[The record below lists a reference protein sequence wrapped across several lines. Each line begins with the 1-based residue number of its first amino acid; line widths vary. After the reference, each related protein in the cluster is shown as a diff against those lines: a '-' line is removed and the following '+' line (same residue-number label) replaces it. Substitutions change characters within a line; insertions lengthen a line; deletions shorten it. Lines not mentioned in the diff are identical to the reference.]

1 MERVCGEVRALGRRA
16 RAWPLDLREAGG
28 LDDLRDGVHAEFG
41 GVDILVNNSG
51 IPGVTAAVHELAEAD
66 WDEVMNVNLKG
77 VYRVSRAFLPA
88 MIERGGGAVVN
99 VASLV
104 GQYGYAFRSPYCVS
118 KWGVIG
124 LTLTMALEL
133 APHRI
138 RVNAVNDVPVATG
151 NTVIASEDVP
161 LVIGPSD
168 FDFTDVEGD
177 SLASVTITGLTLNGG
192 TLTHSSGAVTVTNG
206 MTVTAAELADLT
218 FTSALND
225 STTSSFTYTV
235 NDAGTGV
242 TSAVMNITVNAVAPG
257 AVSGQRLDRVFEGLA
272 GARGSTPE
280 QVREAML
287 GAIPLEKI
295 VDPEEVAPTCVFLAS
310 AEAGMIT

>member
-1 MERVCGEVRALGRRA
+1 MLLEGKVAIVTGGGTGLGARTAELFAREGAKVVIVGRRA
-16 RAWPLDLREAGG
+16 RPLEETASTIRAEGGQALVYPGDLSLEKTVDG
-28 LDDLRDGVHAEFG
+28 LVERTAREFG

-104 GQYGYAFRSPYCVS
+104 GQFGYAFRSPYCVS

-138 RVNAVNDVPVATG
+138 R
-151 NTVIASEDVP
+151 
-161 LVIGPSD
+161 
-168 FDFTDVEGD
+168 
-177 SLASVTITGLTLNGG
+177 
-192 TLTHSSGAVTVTNG
+192 
-206 MTVTAAELADLT
+206 
-218 FTSALND
+218 
-225 STTSSFTYTV
+225 
-235 NDAGTGV
+235 
-242 TSAVMNITVNAVAPG
+242 VNAVAPG

-310 AEAGMIT
+310 AEAGMITGTVVNITGGQGISFG